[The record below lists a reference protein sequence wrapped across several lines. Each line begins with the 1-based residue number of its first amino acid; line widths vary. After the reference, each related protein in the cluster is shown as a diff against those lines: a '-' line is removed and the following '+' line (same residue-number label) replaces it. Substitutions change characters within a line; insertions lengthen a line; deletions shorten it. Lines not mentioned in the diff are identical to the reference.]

1 MKRVFALTI
10 VIMLLLNN
18 SVFANEYTDE
28 YYKNVDCESIKSS
41 SSGGEWLILAMAR
54 SGIKMDFNEYYENLC
69 GTLKAENGDIDRKY
83 TTYSR
88 IIIVLTAIGKNP
100 YNVSGYN
107 LVEKIADYDKVTA
120 QGLNSVIYAI
130 IATKCGGYK
139 NAECENYLSLLLS
152 KQNSDGSFSLSGR
165 GDVDVTAMA
174 LQALSFYKYRSNVER
189 AVERAVEWLKGKNS
203 ENLEGYAQM
212 LTAYTALGNYINKSE
227 IERVYNNI
235 MEYTADRGF
244 SHIKGEEFN
253 QMATEQAAY
262 AIAAYERYCRGEN
275 SLYDINNNKIIYM
288 RQVK

>member
-1 MKRVFALTI
+1 MKRIFALTI

-28 YYKNVDCESIKSS
+28 YYKNVDCESIKSG
-41 SSGGEWLILAMAR
+41 SSGGEWLILAMVR
-54 SGIKMDFNEYYENLC
+54 SGSKMDFNEYYENLC
-69 GTLKAENGDIDRKY
+69 DTLKAANGDIDRKY

-88 IIIVLTAIGKNP
+88 IIIALTAMGKNP

-107 LVEKIADYDKVTA
+107 LVEKIADYDKITV

-130 IATKCGGYK
+130 IATKCGGYE

-152 KQNSDGSFSLSGR
+152 KQNSDGSFSLSGG

-174 LQALSFYKYRSNVER
+174 LQALSFYKYRANAERAIER
-189 AVERAVEWLKGKNS
+189 AVGWLKGKNPES
-203 ENLEGYAQM
+203 LEGYAQM

-235 MEYTADRGF
+235 MEYTADGGF
-244 SHIKGEEFN
+244 SHIKGKEFN

-262 AIAAYERYCRGEN
+262 AIAAYERYCRGES

-288 RQVK
+288 RQEK